1 MTEDSSQTNASSPAD
16 SSLAAGT
23 HVTAGAQVP
32 DNATLTSAE
41 QIQTALPDMVVAGS
55 TGEGVDESGMSYAER
70 KAALLSK
77 PAPSAAD
84 PAQTAQPAPQASAT
98 PNTATAPAAAMP
110 PTDEDEVPLIGS
122 DGKLPKMRV
131 RTVTPVDVQAIAEFQ
146 ASQKAGNKQS
156 FVEFVQ
162 SRFPAAPASGGD
174 NSTPAGTQPAEPT
187 TPTTATVDEQLKT
200 LKKQRYEALEIF
212 DFTKAA
218 EIEEQEEAL
227 RAKREALSQV
237 EVEQQTAQQQQHEQQ
252 VTAYLGK
259 AAQMFPQAVKADD
272 PLVLK
277 AGEVL
282 QSWIDGQ
289 DPRAGHPSA
298 YLYSYVEAAA
308 ELGIA
313 PQSQVNASLN
323 TPSTPS
329 PVHRAPITAV
339 IAGGNATTQSRAQV
353 DTRTYEERK
362 AAYLAA

>member
-1 MTEDSSQTNASSPAD
+1 
-16 SSLAAGT
+16 
-23 HVTAGAQVP
+23 
-32 DNATLTSAE
+32 
-41 QIQTALPDMVVAGS
+41 
-55 TGEGVDESGMSYAER
+55 
-70 KAALLSK
+70 
-77 PAPSAAD
+77 
-84 PAQTAQPAPQASAT
+84 
-98 PNTATAPAAAMP
+98 
-110 PTDEDEVPLIGS
+110 
-122 DGKLPKMRV
+122 
-131 RTVTPVDVQAIAEFQ
+131 
-146 ASQKAGNKQS
+146 
-156 FVEFVQ
+156 
-162 SRFPAAPASGGD
+162 
-174 NSTPAGTQPAEPT
+174 
-187 TPTTATVDEQLKT
+187 
-200 LKKQRYEALEIF
+200 
-212 DFTKAA
+212 
-218 EIEEQEEAL
+218 L

-237 EVEQQTAQQQQHEQQ
+237 EVEQQTAAQQTAAQQHEQQ
-252 VTAYLGK
+252 VTVYLGK

-339 IAGGNATTQSRAQV
+339 IAGGNATTTQSRAQV